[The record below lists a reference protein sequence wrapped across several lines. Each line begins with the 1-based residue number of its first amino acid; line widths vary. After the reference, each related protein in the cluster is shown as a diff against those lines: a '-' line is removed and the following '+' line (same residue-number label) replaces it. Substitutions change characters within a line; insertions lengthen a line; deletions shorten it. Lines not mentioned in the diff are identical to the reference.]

1 MAAPARADTSVAIA
15 TVRCSFSS
23 IAWRSYTVASVK
35 IVPWRLADENYAYT
49 GYVAYCCMFIM
60 IFIDHFLAYM
70 HIRGVYKKY
79 TRVGDFDTPTH
90 QPTSMYIST
99 GAGRST

>member
-1 MAAPARADTSVAIA
+1 M
-15 TVRCSFSS
+15 
-23 IAWRSYTVASVK
+23 
-35 IVPWRLADENYAYT
+35 YT

-70 HIRGVYKKY
+70 NIRRVYKKY

-90 QPTSMYIST
+90 QPTSTYIST
-99 GAGRST
+99 YVSLLATWVNLSLASSREGVCSTARELYVLYIYVLT